1 MSLRESV
8 ARSKDKWKKRLYLGS
23 RMGNPTPPGVNN
35 EPAAPSPEP
44 DNQPAKSGMAWSGV
58 KALNK
63 VLESSSD
70 VFGPLKSAIGGLNK
84 CIDIYERASKGRKD
98 YDELREKLDD
108 LLTDL
113 AGHMAQ
119 PMDPMMTNG
128 VKLLCRGIEA
138 EVKKVEQK
146 QVRNMGQRLL
156 DAMDTSEE
164 ILECYRRING
174 HVERLMLNANM
185 SILKTINELTTE
197 ARLKGISPAT
207 SAIYDST
214 ESDDIKRKGC
224 TPGTRQPQIDLLLE
238 WTHDPESGRT
248 CWMNGMAGTGKTTI
262 AHSVCS
268 SLEQVSALGASFFC
282 SRVIPECRQVKHII
296 PTIAYQ
302 LSRYSLPFRFALDQ
316 ILQLNP
322 DARTRSLKTQYQKLI
337 VEPLEVKGSLPT
349 DFIVVIDALDECE
362 NEESLGQILDLI
374 LSPTIALPIRF
385 LLSSRPEP
393 EINRKMAHRVHA
405 QDGSQLVLRYINA
418 DAVKSDIETYMRHE
432 LEHVPLTDSQWSSL
446 IERCGVLFIYA
457 STACR
462 LVKQGHE
469 MKTLNE
475 AIGVIVGSA
484 SASAH
489 EDENPIDELYSM
501 ILTAAFNKSR
511 MSEANRRR
519 MRELLE
525 TVICAIEPMT
535 LDTFATLLGLEGV
548 EQANALL
555 QPLRS
560 VLNVTAIGFVT
571 TLHASFPDFML
582 SFGRSAEFHCVAAS
596 RHTALA
602 ESCIQIIDGV
612 ETKFN
617 ICGLSSS
624 HLSDDEVESI
634 EKRVDQAISPGLI
647 YACQYW
653 STHLYLG
660 GERQELVAIV
670 HKFFSERLLLWMEI
684 LNLTKRMRFGTSV
697 IRDAE
702 KWCQNSVIPDNLTK
716 LARDAGEFVSVY
728 ANHPISQSTPHIYVS
743 MLAFWPRSRPVS
755 IAYIPKTTGIL
766 EPTGTGIA
774 RRKPTLLATWRVSS
788 SGVHSMNLSSDGSR
802 IVAATKDAI
811 DLLDTSTGDGVIHIQ
826 GPQTQD
832 VQALAMSPDATR
844 IAFGGN
850 SGLYLLDVRTE
861 TIEEVFKPSSIVL
874 SIAFSPD
881 GFQFA
886 SGLSDG
892 NIHVYPTQ
900 KGNLVLDPLK
910 GHTHYVTTVAFSPN
924 GLFLASGSLDGSI
937 RIWNVNSGQTI
948 GNPLQGHTG
957 GLLSVSYSPNGTH
970 LASASRDTT
979 IRVWDL
985 VSGQTVLGLEVHSN
999 WVHSVT
1005 FSPDGAFIASGS
1017 ADNTTR
1023 VYDAKTGQAVLGPLE
1038 GHTECICSVIFSPDG
1053 TQLFSCSN
1061 KGIIRLWN
1069 VQVIGAPNS
1078 SQPDFP
1084 NDFRSVRYSPDGLRV
1099 VSGSSKGGICLCDV
1113 QTGEIILGPLQ
1124 GHSTAVWCVDFSPN
1138 NAYIASASADSTL
1151 RIWSAQD
1158 GRDLHGPI
1166 QGHTDPVNSV
1176 RFSTDGS
1183 LLVSGSEDRTVQVW
1197 DMTSGQSVIE
1207 PLEGHSSPVYSVAF
1221 SPNGSLV
1228 VSGSDDR
1235 TIRVWDI
1242 KTGQTVVGPLQGHE
1256 QQIRS
1261 VEFSPDSS
1269 QILSGSWDSCI
1280 RTWDAQTGQSLLV
1293 WGKDQKMINSVSFSP
1308 DGLLVASGSDD
1319 KTTRIWDAKTGDLKL
1334 ILEGHSKNVRSVQ
1347 FSPDGLYVVSGSDDG
1362 TIRFWDVSSRIANL
1376 QLNRSNGPEDLD
1388 TFIDP
1393 VLSPW
1398 SLDSS
1403 GWLVDQRQQRLVW
1416 VPDDLRISM
1425 PRHPNDLVICKYG
1438 SLKLNFDG
1446 INIGERWMGCYHP

>member
-1 MSLRESV
+1 
-8 ARSKDKWKKRLYLGS
+8 
-23 RMGNPTPPGVNN
+23 
-35 EPAAPSPEP
+35 
-44 DNQPAKSGMAWSGV
+44 
-58 KALNK
+58 
-63 VLESSSD
+63 
-70 VFGPLKSAIGGLNK
+70 
-84 CIDIYERASKGRKD
+84 
-98 YDELREKLDD
+98 
-108 LLTDL
+108 
-113 AGHMAQ
+113 
-119 PMDPMMTNG
+119 
-128 VKLLCRGIEA
+128 
-138 EVKKVEQK
+138 
-146 QVRNMGQRLL
+146 
-156 DAMDTSEE
+156 
-164 ILECYRRING
+164 
-174 HVERLMLNANM
+174 
-185 SILKTINELTTE
+185 
-197 ARLKGISPAT
+197 
-207 SAIYDST
+207 
-214 ESDDIKRKGC
+214 
-224 TPGTRQPQIDLLLE
+224 
-238 WTHDPESGRT
+238 
-248 CWMNGMAGTGKTTI
+248 MNGMAGTGKTTI
-262 AHSVCS
+262 AYSVCS
-268 SLEQVSALGASFFC
+268 SLEQASALGASFFC
-282 SRVIPECRQVKHII
+282 SRIIPECRQVKHII
-296 PTIAYQ
+296 PTIASK
-302 LSRYSLPFRFALDQ
+302 LARYCVRFGFALDQ

-337 VEPLEVKGSLPT
+337 VEPLMEVKDSLPT

-362 NEESLGQILDLI
+362 NEESLGQILDLL
-374 LSPTIALPIRF
+374 LSPNVALPIRF
-385 LLSSRPEP
+385 LVSSRPEP
-393 EINRKMAHRVHA
+393 EINRKMAHGVHA
-405 QDGSQLVLRYINA
+405 QNGTQLVLHDLNA
-418 DAVKSDIETYMRHE
+418 DAVKSDIETYMRYE
-432 LEHVPLTDSQWSSL
+432 LEQVPLTAPQWSAL
-446 IERCGVLFIYA
+446 IAQCGVLFIYA

-475 AIGVIVGSA
+475 AISVIVGSA

-489 EDENPIDELYSM
+489 EDEDAIDELYSM
-501 ILTAAFNKSR
+501 ILTAAFNKTR
-511 MSEANRRR
+511 MSRANSRR

-525 TVICAIEPMT
+525 TVICAAEPMT
-535 LDTFATLLGLEGV
+535 LVTVANVLRLEGA

-560 VLNVTAIGFVT
+560 VLNVTATGLVT

-582 SFGRSAEFHCVAAS
+582 SFRRSADFHCVAAS

-602 ESCIQIIDGV
+602 ESSLQIIAGV
-612 ETKFN
+612 EPKFN

-624 HLSDDEVESI
+624 HLSDDEVENI

-670 HKFFSERLLLWMEI
+670 HKFFSERLLLWVEI
-684 LNLTKRMRFGTSV
+684 LNLTKRLRFGTSV

-702 KWCQNSVIPDNLTK
+702 KWCQNSVLPDDLTK
-716 LARDAGEFVSVY
+716 LARDAGQFVSVY

-755 IAYIPKTTGIL
+755 IAYIPRTTGIL
-766 EPTGTGIA
+766 EPTGTAIA
-774 RRKPTLLATWRVSS
+774 RRQPVLLATWRVSS
-788 SGVHSMNLSSDGSR
+788 RAVKQPMNLSSDASR
-802 IVAATKDAI
+802 IAAATKDAI

-832 VQALAMSPDATR
+832 VQAIAMSPDATR

-861 TIEEVFKPSSIVL
+861 TIEEVMKLNSTVQSIV
-874 SIAFSPD
+874 FSPD
-881 GFQFA
+881 GSQFA
-886 SGLSDG
+886 FGLSDG
-892 NIHVYPTQ
+892 NIHIYPSQ
-900 KGNLVLDPLK
+900 KGSLVLDRLK
-910 GHTHYVTTVAFSPN
+910 GHTHYVTSVAFSPN
-924 GLFLASGSLDGSI
+924 GLFLAAGSLDGSI
-937 RIWNVNSGQTI
+937 RVWDANSGQTI

-985 VSGQTVLGLEVHSN
+985 LSGQTVLGPIEVHYN

-1017 ADNTTR
+1017 ADNTIR
-1023 VYDAKTGQAVLGPLE
+1023 VYDAKTGQTVLGPFE
-1038 GHTECICSVIFSPDG
+1038 GHTECFYSVLFSPDG

-1061 KGIIRLWN
+1061 KGTIRLWD
-1069 VQVIGAPNS
+1069 VQVLDTPNS

-1084 NDFRSVRYSPDGLRV
+1084 DDFRSVRYSPDGLRV
-1099 VSGSSKGGICLCDV
+1099 VSGSSEGGICVWDV
-1113 QTGEIILGPLQ
+1113 QTGDMVLGPLH

-1138 NAYIASASADSTL
+1138 NAYIASAAADSTL

-1166 QGHTDPVNSV
+1166 KGHTDPVNCV
-1176 RFSTDGS
+1176 RFSPDGS
-1183 LLVSGSEDRTVQVW
+1183 LLVSGSDDRTVQVW

-1221 SPNGSLV
+1221 SPDGSLV

-1235 TIRVWDI
+1235 TIRLWDI
-1242 KTGQTVVGPLQGHE
+1242 KTGQTVVGPLYGHG

-1261 VEFSPDSS
+1261 VEFSPDGS
-1269 QILSGSWDSCI
+1269 QILSGSWDSSI
-1280 RTWDAQTGQSLLV
+1280 RTWDAQTGQPLLV
-1293 WGKDQKMINSVSFSP
+1293 WGKDQKDINWVSFSP
-1308 DGLLVASGSDD
+1308 DSHTVVSGSDD
-1319 KTTRIWDAKTGDLKL
+1319 KTTRIWDARTGDLKL

-1347 FSPDGLYVVSGSDDG
+1347 FSPNGLHVVSGSDDG
-1362 TIRFWDVSSRIANL
+1362 TIRFRDVSSRIANL
-1376 QLNRSNGPEDLD
+1376 QLNRSNGPGDLNTSTD
-1388 TFIDP
+1388 
-1393 VLSPW
+1393 LALGPW

-1416 VPDDLRISM
+1416 VPDDLRISV

-1446 INIGERWMGCYHP
+1446 INIGERWTGCYQP